1 MFQGPVRRKF
11 FEVMSGPGPASV
23 LRWFEKYTV
32 LKTVDNGAQWFY
44 EHTAVV
50 LTQDAGGAVT
60 GAIVQEKKSKNYL
73 KFVARKGVVVT
84 TGDFSGNTEM
94 CWALLNERMEQM
106 ERSGVEKSSLKSMA
120 STSNGG
126 SGHKMCCWAGGM
138 IEPSPR
144 GTMNRGSLLIGTG
157 VTGPWG
163 MGPMLELNSEAK
175 RFANESAAPLLGPAC
190 ARQLMGILCAVTDKK
205 YLKSIVIAGLEH
217 GGPNFGRAEWLPD
230 MEEDMAK
237 VVAAGAK
244 GLTVRGITVAERM
257 GGVVYGANT
266 LEELA
271 GYLGYK
277 GDLAKTFVESVN
289 RYNDHCRKGVDSD
302 FGKDPKALIAVDEP
316 PFYGCKGETGQIT
329 DFGMVTLAGMVTDTR
344 LRVLDKSGKPI
355 KGLYV
360 AGNTLGGRYGL
371 SYTTPMAGNSIG
383 MAMTHGWLA
392 GKSAA
397 EA

>member
-1 MFQGPVRRKF
+1 
-11 FEVMSGPGPASV
+11 
-23 LRWFEKYTV
+23 
-32 LKTVDNGAQWFY
+32 
-44 EHTAVV
+44 
-50 LTQDAGGAVT
+50 
-60 GAIVQEKKSKNYL
+60 
-73 KFVARKGVVVT
+73 
-84 TGDFSGNTEM
+84 
-94 CWALLNERMEQM
+94 M

-360 AGNTLGGRYGL
+360 AGNTLGGRY
-371 SYTTPMAGNSIG
+371 
-383 MAMTHGWLA
+383 
-392 GKSAA
+392 
-397 EA
+397 